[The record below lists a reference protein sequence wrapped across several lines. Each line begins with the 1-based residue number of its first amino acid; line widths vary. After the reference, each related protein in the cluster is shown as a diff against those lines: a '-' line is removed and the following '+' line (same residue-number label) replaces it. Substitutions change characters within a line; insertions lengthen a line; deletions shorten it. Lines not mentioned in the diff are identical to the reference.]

1 MKLIKGEKMKE
12 IKYYISD
19 DESKQ
24 SSDPEEI
31 KEYEAKIS
39 TAERCWVCG
48 FKDEYERMSDIYK
61 VDNSDD
67 TRYLCDYNHIAW
79 GYVPNDYKG
88 YVVEQYIDDELD
100 RKRMIT
106 LDRYLDE
113 LNEQI
118 NRRQTLISKINE
130 TCNKR

>member
-1 MKLIKGEKMKE
+1 
-12 IKYYISD
+12 
-19 DESKQ
+19 
-24 SSDPEEI
+24 
-31 KEYEAKIS
+31 
-39 TAERCWVCG
+39 
-48 FKDEYERMSDIYK
+48 MSDIYK

-67 TRYLCDYNHIAW
+67 TRYLRDYNHISW

-118 NRRQTLISKINE
+118 NRRQTLI
-130 TCNKR
+130 

>member
-1 MKLIKGEKMKE
+1 MKE
-12 IKYYISD
+12 VKYYISD

-24 SSDPEEI
+24 SPNPEEI
-31 KEYEAKIS
+31 KEYEAKKG
-39 TAERCWVCG
+39 TVERCWVCG
-48 FKDEYERMSDIYK
+48 FKDEHCRIADIYE

-67 TRYLCDYNHIAW
+67 ARYLCDYNHIAW
-79 GYVPNDYKG
+79 DCVPDDYKG
-88 YVVEQYIDDELD
+88 YVVEQYLNDKRDK
-100 RKRMIT
+100 KRMVT

-130 TCNKR
+130 KCNKR

>member
-1 MKLIKGEKMKE
+1 MKE
-12 IKYYISD
+12 VKYYVSD

-24 SSDPEEI
+24 SPDPEEI

-61 VDNSDD
+61 VDNPDD